1 MEVPQAVRS
10 SCTNVVE
17 KPNLL
22 VVLDLALGEDMET
35 CREVLGAVGL
45 LG

>member
-1 MEVPQAVRS
+1 MEIPQAVRS

-17 KPNLL
+17 KPNLFFA
-22 VVLDLALGEDMET
+22 LDLALGEDMET
-35 CREVLGAVGL
+35 CRDVLGAVGL